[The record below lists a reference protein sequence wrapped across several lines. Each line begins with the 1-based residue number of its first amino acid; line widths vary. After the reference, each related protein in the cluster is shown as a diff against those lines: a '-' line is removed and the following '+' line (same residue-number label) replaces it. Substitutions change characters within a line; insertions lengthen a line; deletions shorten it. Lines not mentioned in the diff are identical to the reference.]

1 MQAGGNSLSGTQ
13 YLETQAQNLE
23 TDDLAIAVI
32 RKLRLDQNLDFN
44 QKLPAARPL
53 QIRSG
58 LLPAENAALRTFRAR
73 LKVLHDPN
81 SHMIAVS
88 VTAHEP
94 QLAAD
99 VTNTLMQTFVDR
111 TLKMRH
117 GTIASSRAWLQDQLN
132 DVRAKAEQSNRDLA
146 AFQSGLGLPKSTKQ
160 EIHLATL

>member
-1 MQAGGNSLSGTQ
+1 M
-13 YLETQAQNLE
+13 
-23 TDDLAIAVI
+23 
-32 RKLRLDQNLDFN
+32 R
-44 QKLPAARPL
+44 
-53 QIRSG
+53 
-58 LLPAENAALRTFRAR
+58 LRTFRAR

-117 GTIASSRAWLQDQLN
+117 DTIASSRAWLQDQLN

-146 AFQSGLGLPKSTKQ
+146 AFQKQ
-160 EIHLATL
+160 TGVAEIDEARIHLATL